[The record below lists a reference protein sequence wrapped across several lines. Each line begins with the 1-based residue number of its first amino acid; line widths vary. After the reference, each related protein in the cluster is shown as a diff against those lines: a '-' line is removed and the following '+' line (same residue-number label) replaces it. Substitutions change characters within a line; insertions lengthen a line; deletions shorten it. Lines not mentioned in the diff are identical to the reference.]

1 MPVVQEALYIPDSIS
16 MKILTGEYIRIGGV
30 VRHAIGPNKG
40 GIVTFLDPVDLKV
53 PQEAQ
58 DVAAKVLQFT
68 NNNKK
73 TLILAGIGTGIV
85 AAGTGIY
92 YKIKNKEPL
101 ILKEFKSAFKEYL
114 NAIRDAKLSEDI
126 IDTMLLSLENLKE
139 HKDYKKFQ
147 IQLSAEDLDTIV
159 CKLFEYT
166 KKLVADNDL
175 KLDGNEKLDHMSDSD
190 IIIALE
196 RYLNLQKHIFSAAA

>member
-40 GIVTFLDPVDLKV
+40 RIVTFLDPVDLKV

-58 DVAAKVLQFT
+58 DVASKALQFT

-73 TLILAGIGTGIV
+73 ALILVGIGTGIV
-85 AAGTGIY
+85 AASTGIY
-92 YKIKNKEPL
+92 YKIKNTESL
-101 ILKEFKSAFKEYL
+101 VLKEFKSVFKEYL
-114 NAIRDAKLSEDI
+114 NAIRDAKFSEDI
-126 IDTMLLSLENLKE
+126 IDTMLLSLEHLKE

-147 IQLSAEDLDTIV
+147 IQLSPEDLDIIV
-159 CKLFEYT
+159 CKVFEYT
-166 KKLVADNDL
+166 KKLAADNDV
-175 KLDGNEKLDHMSDSD
+175 KLDGNEKLDHTSDSD
-190 IIIALE
+190 TIIALE
-196 RYLNLQKHIFSAAA
+196 RYLNLQKHIFSVAA